1 MEAQVK
7 VARAF
12 VDVQLEGLSTAQLM
26 DRLHD
31 SAVVLSDTI
40 RALNKRGIS
49 ISLQPAP
56 VESEHLIQL
65 VFTC

>member
-40 RALNKRGIS
+40 RALNERGIS
-49 ISLQPAP
+49 VSLQPAP

>member
-1 MEAQVK
+1 MEAQAK
-7 VARAF
+7 VARTF
-12 VDVQLEGLSTAQLM
+12 IDVQLEGLSTAQLM

-40 RALNKRGIS
+40 RTLNERGIS

-56 VESEHLIQL
+56 VESEPLIQL